1 MWALIWVCLFDQGLP
16 QLFLS
21 LGLLPYEKNKEN
33 NYVLCMCIVSQRPF
47 ITFKTVKSDDNVI
60 FKQSIK
66 AYVTF
71 VLTILVWTRLDN
83 FLFYFYVLRM
93 GHITVTANLHTFDEG
108 KQQWNDHWPISVTQN
123 KGIKITNRDS

>member
-1 MWALIWVCLFDQGLP
+1 MCCAC
-16 QLFLS
+16 
-21 LGLLPYEKNKEN
+21 
-33 NYVLCMCIVSQRPF
+33 VLCHRLF
-47 ITFKTVKSDDNVI
+47 ITFKTVKSDDVI

-108 KQQWNDHWPISVTQN
+108 KQQ
-123 KGIKITNRDS
+123 